1 MLFDTASYKNV
12 IITEFRRNIC
22 VANKIFTLTKIL
34 N

>member
-22 VANKIFTLTKIL
+22 AANKIFTVTNIF